1 MITKY
6 GSKPVNKGILGL
18 STTKSDSQIL
28 DIRTFLKGNPN
39 TKRSVAIKRK
49 SVFILWGG
57 GMYEREDKH
66 IIHDDGREEWVKK
79 ESYSDSGL
87 ITFFMA
93 CIAISLSITTCYLIV
108 SGAKNNNETKN
119 SGGGISTVQQPAS
132 NMREDKRSGY

>member
-1 MITKY
+1 MITKH
-6 GSKPVNKGILGL
+6 GSRVVNKGIPRL
-18 STTKSDSQIL
+18 STTKSDPEIL
-28 DIRTFLKGNPN
+28 GIRTFLKGNPS
-39 TKRSVAIKRK
+39 TKRSVAIKKK
-49 SVFILWGG
+49 SVFIPWGG

-108 SGAKNNNETKN
+108 SGAKNNNEAKN
-119 SGGGISTVQQPAS
+119 FGGRASTVQQPAS